1 MADGTAKRVLVVDD
15 DPDNRRVLRRMLAAS
30 GATVIEAEDGTQ
42 ALATLESFRPDLVI
56 LDLAMPEI
64 DGWETVRRIKRIP
77 AFSATPIV
85 ALTAH
90 ALAGD
95 EERARRAGCDEYIAK
110 PCRPAELRERIRQWL
125 G

>member
-1 MADGTAKRVLVVDD
+1 MTDVASRRVLVVDD
-15 DPDNRRVLRRMLAAS
+15 DPDNRRVLRRILMAG
-30 GATVIEAEDGTQ
+30 GATVAEAEDGTQ
-42 ALATLESFRPDLVI
+42 ALATLESFRPDLVV
-56 LDLAMPEI
+56 LDLTMPEI

-77 AFSATPIV
+77 GFSATPIV

-95 EERARRAGCDEYIAK
+95 EERARRAGCDGYIAK
-110 PCRPAELRERIRQWL
+110 PCRPAELRERFRQWL